1 MENQTKVKKLGMHLN
16 KKGDK
21 VVLDTSYKMLG
32 TSALLVQYGLPF
44 AYIAQRYGLFTFD
57 EGTYSVTGWGVVG
70 IVILYAVFRN
80 KIKAFVNDYNTTLG
94 VTAQRGKW
102 GMIWLSVAFILGV
115 STIFIDAFLWFF
127 IVLGGSNLLAL
138 PLWNNYDVKVV
149 QMKAI
154 QETLKDKSNK
164 SNLEMLE
171 DMQRQRI
178 LLKQQKK
185 LSKATQL

>member
-1 MENQTKVKKLGMHLN
+1 METQNQVKKLGLHLN
-16 KKGDK
+16 KKGNK

-32 TSALLVQYGLPF
+32 TGALLVQYGIPF

-57 EGTYSVTGWGVVG
+57 EGTYSVTGWGVVSIG
-70 IVILYAVFRN
+70 ILYAVFRN

-102 GMIWLSVAFILGV
+102 GMIWLTVALILGV
-115 STIFIDAFLWFF
+115 ATIFINAFLWFF

-138 PLWNNYDVKVV
+138 PLWNNYDLKVV

-185 LSKATQL
+185 LSKATSL

>member
-1 MENQTKVKKLGMHLN
+1 
-16 KKGDK
+16 
-21 VVLDTSYKMLG
+21 MLG

-138 PLWNNYDVKVV
+138 PLWNNYDIKVV

-154 QETLKDKSNK
+154 QETLKDNSNK
-164 SNLEMLE
+164 TNLEMLQE
-171 DMQRQRI
+171 MQAQKL

-185 LSKATQL
+185 LSKATSL